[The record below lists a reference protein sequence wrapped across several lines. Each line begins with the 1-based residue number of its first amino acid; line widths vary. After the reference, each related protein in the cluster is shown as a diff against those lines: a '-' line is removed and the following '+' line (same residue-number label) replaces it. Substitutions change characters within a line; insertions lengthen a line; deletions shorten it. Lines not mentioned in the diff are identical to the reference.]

1 MFSLAK
7 RLLVL
12 GLVGAFALAGT
23 VFPIGSPAPAPL
35 GVATAAS
42 YQAGAI
48 DNQASFRV
56 LPMSSPYYGGGGYP
70 YPYPF
75 NYNGPLGGALTGAA
89 DVIGA
94 TGGFLVSQQQAYLM
108 KEQVMQ
114 ARVDTRRKRFD
125 ERLYEREVGP
135 TDEDERERARI
146 ESLRRSRNDPPVTEI
161 WSGKAL
167 NDLLL
172 AIRQQQAQGLKN
184 PDVPL
189 EEDVLRHLNVT
200 SGAEGGGSLG
210 VLRNEGQLQWPLA
223 LRGSAYAATT
233 KRLDELAAQA
243 YKQAAYGGVSADTIQ
258 GMSGAIDSLETQLK
272 RHVANI
278 APADYMQ
285 AKRYLRDL
293 EGALRVL
300 GDPNVA
306 KVVTRK
312 LGAQGNTVNGLV
324 TQMSRDGLRFAPA
337 TRGDEAAYAAVHT
350 AMVAYTA
357 PPTSYKTWDP
367 LSK

>member
-1 MFSLAK
+1 
-7 RLLVL
+7 
-12 GLVGAFALAGT
+12 LVGAFALAGL
-23 VFPIGSPAPAPL
+23 VFPSGSPAPAPL
-35 GVATAAS
+35 GVATAAN
-42 YQAGAI
+42 YQAGTI

-56 LPMSSPYYGGGGYP
+56 LPMASPYYGGGGYP
-70 YPYPF
+70 YGYPF

-89 DVIGA
+89 DVISA
-94 TGGFLVSQQQAYLM
+94 TGQTLVSQQQAYLM
-108 KEQVMQ
+108 KEQVSQ
-114 ARVDTRRKRFD
+114 ARIDTRRKRFD
-125 ERLYEREVGP
+125 ENLYEREVGP
-135 TDEDERERARI
+135 TAEDERERARI

-172 AIRQQQAQGLKN
+172 AIRQQKAQGIKN

-189 EEDVLRHLNVT
+189 EEGVLKHLNVT
-200 SGAEGGGSLG
+200 SGADGGGSLG
-210 VLRNEGQLQWPLA
+210 VMRNEGQLQWPLT
-223 LRGSAYAATT
+223 LRSSAYAGTT
-233 KRLDELAAQA
+233 KRIDDLAAQA
-243 YKQAAYGGVSADTIQ
+243 YKQASYGSVSADTIQ
-258 GMSGAIDSLETQLK
+258 GMSGAIDTLETQLK
-272 RHVANI
+272 RHVAEV
-278 APADYMQ
+278 APGDYMQ

-300 GDPNVA
+300 SDPNVS

-312 LGAQGNTVNGLV
+312 LGTQGNTVNGLV

-337 TRGDEAAYAAVHT
+337 TRGDEAAYVAVHN

-357 PPTSYKTWDP
+357 PPTSYKSWDP